1 MWEFEAQ
8 QKKIR
13 IGKVEVGGRP
23 GENPTVLIGSIFYQK
38 QKRLVFND
46 ADGSFDRTECERLVG
61 VQDELSDKTG
71 LPCMLDVVL
80 QSEQCIGRVV
90 DFVASVTDA
99 PMLLDG
105 VSASVRLAALD
116 YMEKTGL
123 QGRCVYNS
131 FSPESK
137 KVEFE
142 RAKETGLEAAVLL
155 AYNRKDMTSKGRV
168 AAIRQLLL
176 ETTENGVTKTL
187 ADACV
192 LDVPTLGTAFKTIF
206 DVKNEL
212 GIPAGC
218 GAHNAIATWRGL
230 KTKMGPEAFKPCTA
244 AADVLPI
251 AAGADFVL
259 YGPVEAAPYV
269 FPAAAMVNAAFGQL
283 LIEEGKIPPSS
294 HPIFKIA

>member
-1 MWEFEAQ
+1 MWEFAAKQ
-8 QKKIR
+8 RKLR

-38 QKRLVFND
+38 QKCLRFDD
-46 ADGSFDRTECERLVG
+46 ANGSFDREECEKLVK
-61 VQDELSDKTG
+61 VQEEFSDKTG

-80 QSEQCIGRVV
+80 PSEKWIARVV

-99 PMLLDG
+99 PILLDA
-105 VSASVRLAALD
+105 VSTSVRLSALD
-116 YMEKTGL
+116 YMQKAGL
-123 QGRCVYNS
+123 RSRCVYNS

-137 KVEFE
+137 KVEFDK
-142 RAKETGLEAAVLL
+142 AKETGLEAAVLL
-155 AYNRKDMTSKGRV
+155 AYNRRDMASKGRV

-176 ETTENGVTKTL
+176 QATESSVTKML

-206 DVKNEL
+206 DVKNCL

-230 KTKMGPEAFKPCTA
+230 KTKMGRQAVEPCTA
-244 AADVLPI
+244 AANTLTI
-251 AAGADFVL
+251 AAGADFIL

-283 LIEEGKIPPSS
+283 LIEEGRVPPSS

>member
-1 MWEFEAQ
+1 
-8 QKKIR
+8 
-13 IGKVEVGGRP
+13 
-23 GENPTVLIGSIFYQK
+23 
-38 QKRLVFND
+38 
-46 ADGSFDRTECERLVG
+46 
-61 VQDELSDKTG
+61 
-71 LPCMLDVVL
+71 
-80 QSEQCIGRVV
+80 
-90 DFVASVTDA
+90 
-99 PMLLDG
+99 
-105 VSASVRLAALD
+105 
-116 YMEKTGL
+116 MEKAGL
-123 QGRCVYNS
+123 RGRCVYNS

-137 KVEFE
+137 EAEFE

-155 AYNRKDMTSKGRV
+155 AYDRRDMTSKGRL
-168 AAIRQLLL
+168 AAIRRLSL
-176 ETTENGVTKTL
+176 EATEHGVTKGL

-192 LDVPTLGTAFKTIF
+192 LDVPTLGVAFKTIF

-230 KTKMGPEAFKPCTA
+230 KTKMGPAAFEPCTA
-244 AADVLPI
+244 VADALPI

-283 LIEEGKIPPSS
+283 MIEEGKIPPSS

>member
-1 MWEFEAQ
+1 MWEFAAKQ
-8 QKKIR
+8 RILR

-38 QKRLVFND
+38 QKSLGFND
-46 ADGSFDRTECERLVG
+46 SDGSFNRAECEKLVK
-61 VQDELSDKTG
+61 VQEEFSDKTG

-80 QSEQCIGRVV
+80 PSEKWIARVV

-99 PMLLDG
+99 PILLDT
-105 VSASVRLAALD
+105 VSTAARLAALD
-116 YMEKTGL
+116 YMKEAGL
-123 QGRCVYNS
+123 RSRCVYNS

-137 KVEFE
+137 KVEFDKA
-142 RAKETGLEAAVLL
+142 RETRLEAAILL
-155 AYNRKDMTSKGRV
+155 AYNRRDMTSRGRITS
-168 AAIRQLLL
+168 IRQLQLQA
-176 ETTENGVTKTL
+176 TENGVTKAL

-192 LDVPTLGTAFKTIF
+192 LDVPTLGIAFKTIF
-206 DVKNEL
+206 DVKNDL

-230 KTKMGPEAFKPCTA
+230 KTKMGREAVEPCTA
-244 AADVLPI
+244 AADTLTI

-259 YGPVEAAPYV
+259 YGPVEGAPYV

-283 LIEEGKIPPSS
+283 LIEEGRIPPSS